1 MHNTTFVYYVK
12 VNSFCDGRR
21 SDNDFQDPVV
31 AIHEVDAKAK
41 VIERQVSYCFM
52 HALNSVIHSPSGL
65 RSTSK
70 LVACRLKS
78 NMYYYIQSWFL
89 LLSRTP

>member
-41 VIERQVSYCFM
+41 VIERQVSYRFM
-52 HALNSVIHSPSGL
+52 HAL
-65 RSTSK
+65 
-70 LVACRLKS
+70 
-78 NMYYYIQSWFL
+78 IQCFTAPRAYEVL
-89 LLSRTP
+89 LNF